1 MSEVFKEVLA
11 KLLAYGI
18 PFKFMPET
26 RCWVSGWWIYGYT
39 IEDGKVCRVWEV
51 DDRPDK
57 ETTIFF
63 LNPESIEDDGITDLS
78 STTIM
83 LHILAREKEENG
95 VDYK

>member
-18 PFKFMPET
+18 PFKFMLET
-26 RCWVSGWWIYGYT
+26 GCWIYGYT
-39 IEDGKVCRVWEV
+39 IENGEVCRVWEV

-83 LHILAREKEENG
+83 FHILAREMEVNG
-95 VDYK
+95 ADYK